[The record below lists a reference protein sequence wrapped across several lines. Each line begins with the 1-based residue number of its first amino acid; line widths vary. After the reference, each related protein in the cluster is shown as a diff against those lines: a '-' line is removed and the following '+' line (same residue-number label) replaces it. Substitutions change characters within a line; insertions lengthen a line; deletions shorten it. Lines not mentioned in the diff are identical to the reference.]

1 MSGHALAPVD
11 LARALGVTF
20 LWGLNF
26 SLIGY
31 CLTYLDPYSLA
42 GLRFLLCAV
51 PLVLFLPRPR
61 VPAGLVIAYGLCFG
75 LGTWGLV
82 NLGVQLGSSPGV
94 SSIVLQTS
102 ALFTT
107 GFGIVLFGERLT
119 TGKVLGL
126 LLSCLGLALI
136 LSLED
141 GSATLSGVA
150 LVLAGAFFW
159 GVSNS
164 LVKRAAPD
172 NQLAFLAWSS
182 LVAPLPLFALG
193 FSQFGPLPLTPLPD
207 TGELVLVIA
216 LLLASSYI
224 ATLYAYYVW
233 NRLISQ
239 YDLSRVAPLSL
250 AVPVFGLLC
259 AHLVFDEALGA
270 TKLLAGALVMLGL
283 AVNVRGDQWLGRL
296 LAR

>member
-1 MSGHALAPVD
+1 MQGQALAATD

-31 CLTYLDPYSLA
+31 CLAYIDPYTLA
-42 GLRFLLCAV
+42 GLRFLLCAF
-51 PLVLFLPRPR
+51 PLVFFLPRPD
-61 VPAGLVIAYGLCFG
+61 VPAGYILAYGLCFG

-107 GFGIVLFGERLT
+107 GFGILLFGERMT
-119 TGKVLGL
+119 VGKLAGL
-126 LLSCLGLALI
+126 VLSCLGLALI
-136 LSLED
+136 LELED
-141 GSATLSGVA
+141 GSAALPGVL

-172 NQLAFLAWSS
+172 SQLAFLVWSS
-182 LVAPLPLFALG
+182 LVAPLPLFLVAWM
-193 FSQFGPLPLTPLPD
+193 QFGPPDPAALPGG
-207 TGELVLVIA
+207 GELIVLLG
-216 LLLASSYI
+216 LLLASSYL

-233 NRLISQ
+233 NQLISR

-250 AVPVFGLLC
+250 SVPVFGLLC
-259 AHLVFDEALGA
+259 AHLVFGEALGA
-270 TKLLAGALVMLGL
+270 SKLIAGALVIGGL
-283 AVNVRGDQWLGRL
+283 IVNVRGDQWLRG
-296 LAR
+296 AR